1 MSWNEYYWLQWRAWL
16 WSASLW
22 GCELK
27 YNCGNLI
34 TDCFRSASLWGCE
47 LKWTAQRFY
56 SESYFVSLLVRL
68 WVEMRVCLLLGMLLP
83 VSLLV
88 RLWVEMHCTVWCW
101 KLSYRQ
107 PPCEAVSWNILWQR
121 NGICGIGQ
129 PPCEAVSWNIGHYSN
144 SELEKSQPPCEA
156 VSWNVDHMLLAY
168 ADYLSASLWGCELK
182 YISGDTI
189 FSGFVVSLLVRLWVE
204 IGVCITAKNVCY
216 VSLLVRLWVEIQ
228 LSSKHL
234 KFAWVSLLVRLWV
247 EIPYWSGW
255 NDNVLVSLLV
265 RLWVEIRNRK
275 RPTSQMWSASLWG
288 CELKCR
294 VPRIWLFHCN
304 RQIILRS
311 GIKSLQPFERWSNL
325 LQVTCD
331 LW

>member
-1 MSWNEYYWLQWRAWL
+1 MSWNVSKHYIKKEVELSASLWGCELKCERSQGNVHWW

-27 YNCGNLI
+27 YAL
-34 TDCFRSASLWGCE
+34 
-47 LKWTAQRFY
+47 Y
-56 SESYFVSLLVRL
+56 P
-68 WVEMRVCLLLGMLLP
+68 LLL
-83 VSLLV
+83 
-88 RLWVEMHCTVWCW
+88 
-101 KLSYRQ
+101 
-107 PPCEAVSWNILWQR
+107 N
-121 NGICGIGQ
+121 NG
-129 PPCEAVSWNIGHYSN
+129 S
-144 SELEKSQPPCEA
+144 
-156 VSWNVDHMLLAY
+156 
-168 ADYLSASLWGCELK
+168 SASLWGCELK

-189 FSGFVVSLLVRLWVE
+189 FSGFV
-204 IGVCITAKNVCY
+204 
-216 VSLLVRLWVEIQ
+216 
-228 LSSKHL
+228 
-234 KFAWVSLLVRLWV
+234 VSLLVRLWV

>member
-1 MSWNEYYWLQWRAWL
+1 MYYQTV
-16 WSASLW
+16 
-22 GCELK
+22 CC
-27 YNCGNLI
+27 YY
-34 TDCFRSASLWGCE
+34 
-47 LKWTAQRFY
+47 Y
-56 SESYFVSLLVRL
+56 SR
-68 WVEMRVCLLLGMLLP
+68 
-83 VSLLV
+83 
-88 RLWVEMHCTVWCW
+88 
-101 KLSYRQ
+101 
-107 PPCEAVSWNILWQR
+107 
-121 NGICGIGQ
+121 Q

>member
-1 MSWNEYYWLQWRAWL
+1 M
-16 WSASLW
+16 
-22 GCELK
+22 
-27 YNCGNLI
+27 
-34 TDCFRSASLWGCE
+34 
-47 LKWTAQRFY
+47 
-56 SESYFVSLLVRL
+56 
-68 WVEMRVCLLLGMLLP
+68 
-83 VSLLV
+83 
-88 RLWVEMHCTVWCW
+88 RLWVEMHCTVWCS

-204 IGVCITAKNVCY
+204 I
-216 VSLLVRLWVEIQ
+216 
-228 LSSKHL
+228 
-234 KFAWVSLLVRLWV
+234 
-247 EIPYWSGW
+247 
-255 NDNVLVSLLV
+255 
-265 RLWVEIRNRK
+265 RNRK

>member
-1 MSWNEYYWLQWRAWL
+1 MRL
-16 WSASLW
+16 WVEIEVISS
-22 GCELK
+22 K
-27 YNCGNLI
+27 S
-34 TDCFRSASLWGCE
+34 T
-47 LKWTAQRFY
+47 RFD
-56 SESYFVSLLVRL
+56 VSLLVRL
-68 WVEMRVCLLLGMLLP
+68 WVEMNCSG
-83 VSLLV
+83 S
-88 RLWVEMHCTVWCW
+88 
-101 KLSYRQ
+101 
-107 PPCEAVSWNILWQR
+107 
-121 NGICGIGQ
+121 G
-129 PPCEAVSWNIGHYSN
+129 
-144 SELEKSQPPCEA
+144 
-156 VSWNVDHMLLAY
+156 AY
-168 ADYLSASLWGCELK
+168 LDSSASLWGCELK
-182 YISGDTI
+182 CGSYA
-189 FSGFVVSLLVRLWVE
+189 
-204 IGVCITAKNVCY
+204 IGLCG
-216 VSLLVRLWVEIQ
+216 LP
-228 LSSKHL
+228 
-234 KFAWVSLLVRLWV
+234 VSLLVRLWV

>member
-1 MSWNEYYWLQWRAWL
+1 ML
-16 WSASLW
+16 
-22 GCELK
+22 
-27 YNCGNLI
+27 
-34 TDCFRSASLWGCE
+34 TDGL
-47 LKWTAQRFY
+47 
-56 SESYFVSLLVRL
+56 
-68 WVEMRVCLLLGMLLP
+68 
-83 VSLLV
+83 
-88 RLWVEMHCTVWCW
+88 
-101 KLSYRQ
+101 
-107 PPCEAVSWNILWQR
+107 
-121 NGICGIGQ
+121 
-129 PPCEAVSWNIGHYSN
+129 
-144 SELEKSQPPCEA
+144 SQPPCEA
-156 VSWNVDHMLLAY
+156 VSWNDFL
-168 ADYLSASLWGCELK
+168 
-182 YISGDTI
+182 I
-189 FSGFVVSLLVRLWVE
+189 VV
-204 IGVCITAKNVCY
+204 IYNHHI

-311 GIKSLQPFERWSNL
+311 DIKSLQPFESWSNS

>member
-1 MSWNEYYWLQWRAWL
+1 MPVKNHPQIDVSLLVRL
-16 WSASLW
+16 WVEILSVL
-22 GCELK
+22 LYVYK
-27 YNCGNLI
+27 VN
-34 TDCFRSASLWGCE
+34 
-47 LKWTAQRFY
+47 
-56 SESYFVSLLVRL
+56 VSLLVRL
-68 WVEMRVCLLLGMLLP
+68 WVEMSITDCNDALD
-83 VSLLV
+83 
-88 RLWVEMHCTVWCW
+88 
-101 KLSYRQ
+101 Y
-107 PPCEAVSWNILWQR
+107 
-121 NGICGIGQ
+121 GQ
-129 PPCEAVSWNIGHYSN
+129 PPCEAVSWNITAAILSPTALG
-144 SELEKSQPPCEA
+144 QPPCEA
-156 VSWNVDHMLLAY
+156 VSWNEQLKDSIQKVTS
-168 ADYLSASLWGCELK
+168 SASLWGCELK
-182 YISGDTI
+182 CVCVSSSECFFQSASLWGCELKCTVRSGAENCLI
-189 FSGFVVSLLVRLWVE
+189 VSLLVRLWVE